1 MAYTDYEIT
10 DKYVFF
16 LSSFLSQWHPCRFI
30 EPHTMVA
37 YNCAEQYMMAGKARV
52 FNDQDT
58 LKRIL
63 DSDSPSEQKKLGRKI
78 KDFDAVEWDK
88 YKFDIVCQGNY
99 LKFSQNPQL
108 LNDFLQF
115 KPNVI
120 FVECN
125 PKDKIWGIGL
135 AMDDEARYNWSQW
148 QGENLL
154 GEALTGLHQHFT
166 TTHDGW
172 K

>member
-1 MAYTDYEIT
+1 MSYADYEIT

-16 LSSFLSQWHPCRFI
+16 LSSFLSQWYPCKFV
-30 EPHTMVA
+30 EPHTMIE

-52 FNDQDT
+52 FNDKDT
-58 LKRIL
+58 LKCIL

-78 KDFDAVEWDK
+78 KGFDEVVWDK

-108 LNDFLQF
+108 LHDFLQF
-115 KPNVI
+115 NTGVQ

-125 PKDKIWGIGL
+125 PKDNIWGIGL
-135 AMDDEARYNWSQW
+135 AMDDSARYNPSQW
-148 QGENLL
+148 KGENLL
-154 GEALTGLHQHFT
+154 GEALSELHEHFFI
-166 TTHDGW
+166 THANW